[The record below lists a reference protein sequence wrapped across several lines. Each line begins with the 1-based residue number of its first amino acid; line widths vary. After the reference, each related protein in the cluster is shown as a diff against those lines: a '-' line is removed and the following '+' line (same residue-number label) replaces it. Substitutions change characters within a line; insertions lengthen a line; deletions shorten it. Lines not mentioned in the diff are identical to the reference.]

1 MSANRD
7 HNLDIIIKIVKFLLI
22 SGLLILALFLSLKI
36 FPYLMPFFIGLLLAE
51 CSMFLSAMLKRL
63 WCKLSRGEKK
73 SLKRRDGDKLAVFIY
88 FLIVFSILVLVAL
101 GITAGVSQLRRFI
114 ISFPETVQKVRLGEQ
129 ISDLVDKI
137 QSPDLQSNVHKTLT
151 ELNTKISQSFPNM
164 VSRGLNAI
172 SHFMAHLPL
181 TLLVIVISLMCGYYS
196 INGTRKIYVSAL
208 RLTRNRRLVRN
219 IFVLISRVINTV
231 FRIIGGYILLML
243 ITFIECLMG
252 FLIIGISNAWIWA
265 LISAI
270 VDILP
275 VLGISAVLLPMIV
288 YCFLSGLMIKA
299 LGLIVLLVIMT
310 IARRMW
316 EPLIL
321 GSVMKL
327 HPLITI
333 LSMMLGIVLWGLSG
347 VVLGP
352 MYFVTLQQFLQ
363 VFNLHKALS
372 HLFSEN
378 SLKLQ
383 QYLDQRAEESARE
396 VIEAR
401 RIKAAERQ
409 ARAKERRAKAEERSK
424 RESER

>member
-22 SGLLILALFLSLKI
+22 SGLIILALFLSLKI

-101 GITAGVSQLRRFI
+101 GITAGVIQLRRFI

-129 ISDLVDKI
+129 INDLVDKI

-396 VIEAR
+396 EIEAR

>member
-22 SGLLILALFLSLKI
+22 SGLIILALFLSLKI

-73 SLKRRDGDKLAVFIY
+73 NLKRRDGDKLAVFIY

-129 ISDLVDKI
+129 IGDLVDKI
-137 QSPDLQSNVHKTLT
+137 QSPDLQDIIHKTLT
-151 ELNTKISQSFPNM
+151 ELNAKISQSFPNM
-164 VSRGLNAI
+164 VSRSLNAI

-196 INGTRKIYVSAL
+196 INGTRNIYVSAL

-219 IFVLISRVINTV
+219 IFVLISRVITTV

-396 VIEAR
+396 EIEAR

>member
-22 SGLLILALFLSLKI
+22 SGLIILALFLSLKI

-299 LGLIVLLVIMT
+299 LGLTVLLVIMT

-396 VIEAR
+396 EIEAR
-401 RIKAAERQ
+401 RIKAVERQ

>member
-22 SGLLILALFLSLKI
+22 SGLIILALFLSLKI

-129 ISDLVDKI
+129 IGDLVDKI
-137 QSPDLQSNVHKTLT
+137 QSPDLQDNIHKTLT
-151 ELNTKISQSFPNM
+151 ELNAKISQSFPNM
-164 VSRGLNAI
+164 VSRSLNAI

-219 IFVLISRVINTV
+219 IFVLISRVITTV

-383 QYLDQRAEESARE
+383 QYLDHRAEESARE
-396 VIEAR
+396 EIEAR

>member
-1 MSANRD
+1 MASPREE
-7 HNLDIIIKIVKFLLI
+7 NLDIIIKIVKLLLI
-22 SGLLILALFLSLKI
+22 SGLIILALFLSLKI

-51 CSMFLSAMLKRL
+51 CSMYLSAILKRL

-73 SLKRRDGDKLAVFIY
+73 RLKRRDGDKLAVLIY
-88 FLIVFSILVLVAL
+88 FLIVVSILVLVTL

-114 ISFPETVQKVRLGEQ
+114 ISFPATVQKVSLEEQ

-137 QSPDLQSNVHKTLT
+137 QSPDLQSNIHKTLA
-151 ELNTKISQSFPNM
+151 ELNTMISQSIPNI
-164 VSRGLNAI
+164 VSRSLNAL

-208 RLTRNRRLVRN
+208 RVTRNRRLVRN
-219 IFVLISRVINTV
+219 IFVLISRVITTV
-231 FRIIGGYILLML
+231 FRIVGGYILLML
-243 ITFIECLMG
+243 ITFIECLIG
-252 FLIIGISNAWIWA
+252 FLIIGISNTWIWA
-265 LISAI
+265 LIAAL

-275 VLGISAVLLPMIV
+275 ILGISAVLLPMIV
-288 YCFLSGLMIKA
+288 YCFLGGLMIKA
-299 LGLIVLLVIMT
+299 IGLIVLLVIMT

-363 VFNLHKALS
+363 VFNLHNALS

-396 VIEAR
+396 EIELR
-401 RIKAAERQ
+401 RLKAAERR
-409 ARAKERRAKAEERSK
+409 ARAKERRAKTEERNKSESK
-424 RESER
+424 L

>member
-22 SGLLILALFLSLKI
+22 SGLIILALFLSLKI

-137 QSPDLQSNVHKTLT
+137 QSPDLQSSVHKTLT

-265 LISAI
+265 LIAAI

-288 YCFLSGLMIKA
+288 YCFLSGLMLKA

-396 VIEAR
+396 EIEAR
-401 RIKAAERQ
+401 LIKAAERQ